1 MLPTVV
7 FSPFIGTN
15 ETSAGTSLSGG
26 RHPRSPCHPNEN
38 FKFLYPKLWAR
49 YNGESR
55 LQPHELH
62 VGLYGLTLSAG
73 WKTGLYPMLQ
83 KDLGPLNANAVLD
96 YAMFSIRHR
105 ADATDLMKDEM
116 AQQMLFPTRFEAT
129 AGIRMS
135 LKIN

>member
-1 MLPTVV
+1 
-7 FSPFIGTN
+7 
-15 ETSAGTSLSGG
+15 
-26 RHPRSPCHPNEN
+26 
-38 FKFLYPKLWAR
+38 
-49 YNGESR
+49 
-55 LQPHELH
+55 
-62 VGLYGLTLSAG
+62 
-73 WKTGLYPMLQ
+73 MLQ